1 MAEKYR
7 NHLLLQSLSETVT
20 RPLCTL
26 VSAQN
31 KQKGKRVNHG
41 ALEDFQP
48 RMKKVDASLTE
59 HDINNTGVCLS
70 LYLAAMH

>member
-1 MAEKYR
+1 M
-7 NHLLLQSLSETVT
+7 T

-70 LYLAAMH
+70 LSLFGSHALTVACVII